1 MYIAQE
7 HGIFA
12 KHGLHVTIRAIQ
24 STSDILPEM
33 ARGSIDIASGEL
45 RASSWRK
52 LATRLC
58 SGCWRAGYADLGANE
73 DPR

>member
-12 KHGLHVTIRAIQ
+12 EHGLHVTIRAIQ

-33 ARGSIDIASGEL
+33 AKGSINIASGQLPSFIMAEVGGTGSFRL
-45 RASSWRK
+45 LAS
-52 LATRLC
+52 
-58 SGCWRAGYADLGANE
+58 G
-73 DPR
+73 PRMA